1 MAMRELERSVAV
13 RVCVGVERLFL
24 CKPFSL
30 TLYICIAASQAN
42 ENALLIEP
50 KYPDANLRIFS
61 QRILPLVIIILKL
74 INCMYIDVHVL
85 EENWRYLF

>member
-13 RVCVGVERLFL
+13 RVCGSV

-42 ENALLIEP
+42 ENALLFEP
-50 KYPDANLRIFS
+50 KYPH
-61 QRILPLVIIILKL
+61 KL
-74 INCMYIDVHVL
+74 INCTYIDVSG
-85 EENWRYLF
+85 EN